1 MKRFGLLAA
10 AGAIVGSLLRYAVTL
25 AIPHSDPMTW
35 PWATFA
41 VNVIGALAIGIIAN
55 LPAVMNEEA
64 RRYFVVTGVLGGFTT
79 FSALAVEV
87 IQLSG
92 FHAWL
97 YVVLTF
103 VVGISATHMG
113 SKLLKS

>member
-10 AGAIVGSLLRYAVTL
+10 AGAIIGSLLRYAVAL
-25 AIPHSDPMTW
+25 ALPHADPMMW
-35 PWATFA
+35 PWATFS
-41 VNVIGALAIGIIAN
+41 VNIIGALAIGIIAST
-55 LPAVMNEEA
+55 PAVMNEEA

-87 IQLSG
+87 VDLSG
-92 FHAWL
+92 VQAWL

-103 VVGISATHMG
+103 GFGMSATHVG
-113 SKLLKS
+113 SKLMKS